1 MGLRE
6 YLAITGETQEAFA
19 KKVGVSRV
27 TINSY
32 LNKGVMPYLK
42 HCLIIEK
49 LTKGQVTY
57 KDFLENH
64 LMFKTRLPF
73 EKYSMVNLKISR

>member
-42 HCLIIEK
+42 HCLINKARFTNKKVVIS
-49 LTKGQVTY
+49 TQ
-57 KDFLENH
+57 
-64 LMFKTRLPF
+64 
-73 EKYSMVNLKISR
+73 SISRTTKSGSEGRMFESCLPDH